1 MAITLNCEC
10 CKKTINAPDNAGG
23 KWAKCPHCGFKCYI
37 PLPPSADD
45 EEIKLAPID
54 EEEETEYKEM
64 MRETYHITEELLHE
78 IEDPGDTGHAATI
91 DEKVLT
97 VRIVK
102 YLGLMAS
109 GSLVEAANAAH
120 KITPYKTQA
129 KRILEKML
137 NDEIPEP
144 ELANVPAK
152 VLTGFVRNMLTT
164 LG

>member
-1 MAITLNCEC
+1 MAISFICEC
-10 CKKTINAPDNAGG
+10 CKKKINAPDEAGG
-23 KWAKCPHCGFKCYI
+23 KWGKCPSCGFKCYI
-37 PLPPSADD
+37 PLPPAEGE

-54 EEEETEYKEM
+54 ENDETQYKEL
-64 MRETYHITEELLHE
+64 MRETYHITEELLHQ
-78 IEDPGDTGHAATI
+78 IEDSGEPGHAATI

-97 VRIVK
+97 IRIVK
-102 YLGLMAS
+102 YLQLMA
-109 GSLVEAANAAH
+109 GGLLDEAANASE
-120 KITPYKTQA
+120 KITPYRTQA

-152 VLTGFVRNMLTT
+152 VLTGFIRNMLTR